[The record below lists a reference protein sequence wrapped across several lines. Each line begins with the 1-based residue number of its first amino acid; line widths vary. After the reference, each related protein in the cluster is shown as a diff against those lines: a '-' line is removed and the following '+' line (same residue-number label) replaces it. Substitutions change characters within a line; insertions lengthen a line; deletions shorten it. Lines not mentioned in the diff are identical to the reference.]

1 MTRLK
6 WNRRIDFGYGKSY
19 TEFTI
24 QTDHVEIEKSDVM
37 FWVDV
42 KNVGDELAGKEVIQ
56 VYVSAPGKD
65 MEKPYQELVAFRKTS
80 LLPPKAGECVLVRF
94 PLASLASYS
103 SKDAAWELE
112 EGDYLIR
119 VGNSSRNTQPVAVL
133 RMKQSK
139 KTSGSLK
146 ICLMRMIH

>member
-1 MTRLK
+1 
-6 WNRRIDFGYGKSY
+6 
-19 TEFTI
+19 
-24 QTDHVEIEKSDVM
+24 
-37 FWVDV
+37 
-42 KNVGDELAGKEVIQ
+42 
-56 VYVSAPGKD
+56 

-94 PLASLASYS
+94 PLAALASYS

-139 KTSGSLK
+139 KTSQLK
-146 ICLMRMIH
+146 NLFDEDDTLTKLAETETGKNALAKRNDRVKKETAIRTNQRNQNVLLIPFASSGDI